1 MVLGDPEFF
10 LGEGF
15 LFYLCKHTG
24 GALQTKQKV
33 TWALLSV
40 GCVYLKLMLLLAN

>member
-1 MVLGDPEFF
+1 MVLEDPEFF

-24 GALQTKQKV
+24 GALQTKQQV
-33 TWALLSV
+33 TWALLTV
-40 GCVYLKLMLLLAN
+40 GFGYLELMLLLAN